1 MGLMVSNLIFK
12 SGNYYCS
19 NCMVLQSQLLPR
31 CSFCGYLFSN
41 YEEIIMKNTTM
52 SLHDKYLEETA
63 KRTESFKDEWERKT
77 NESNLY
83 R

>member
-1 MGLMVSNLIFK
+1 MVANLIFK
-12 SGNYYCS
+12 TGQYKCS
-19 NCMVLQSQLLPR
+19 NCMMPISQIVPN
-31 CSFCGYLFSN
+31 CPFCGNWFSN

-52 SLHDKYLEETA
+52 SLRDKYLEETA

-77 NESNLY
+77 NESNIY